1 MNNKSMLF
9 PGRGAQG
16 RCGILRMA
24 QGCLKTLKYMLFV
37 FNLIFWICG
46 CIIMGLG
53 IYLLTLNNF
62 GALLSSL
69 PSLSIANIMIVVGTV
84 TMVVAFLGCMG
95 AIKENKCLLL
105 SFFILLLLIL
115 LIEVTAAIILF
126 FYESQI
132 TSYIEKDMKE
142 ALKNKND
149 TGILEAWDGIQ
160 KQLQCCGVTNHTDWG
175 DTVPKSCCIVEF
187 SNCTY
192 FQKGCYIQAQQWFD
206 ANFLILGIA
215 VICVSIVQVLGM
227 SFAMTMYCHICNNYK
242 SYDN

>member
-1 MNNKSMLF
+1 
-9 PGRGAQG
+9 
-16 RCGILRMA
+16 MA
-24 QGCLKTLKYMLFV
+24 QGCLKSLKYLLFV

-46 CIIMGLG
+46 CVIMGLG

-69 PSLSIANIMIVVGTV
+69 PSLSIANVMIVVGTV

-115 LIEVTAAIILF
+115 LLEVTAAIMLF
-126 FYESQI
+126 FYENQI
-132 TSYIEKDMKE
+132 TKYIENDMKL
-142 ALKNKND
+142 ALKPQNN
-149 TGILEAWDGIQ
+149 TGVMEAWDGIQ
-160 KQLQCCGVTNHTDWG
+160 KQLHCCGVTNYTDWG
-175 DTVPKSCCIVEF
+175 DSVPKSCCPQDDKT
-187 SNCTY
+187 CTSQNY
-192 FQKGCYIQAQQWFD
+192 FQKGCYVQVRSWFE

-215 VICVSIVQVLGM
+215 VICVSVIQVLGM